1 MRNVVGAC
9 ALVAV
14 IGLVVV
20 AVRRRSA
27 SQASRVDAPV
37 HMSVGSHAPSV
48 EVPVDDAAEA

>member
-9 ALVAV
+9 TLGAV

-37 HMSVGSHAPSV
+37 HMSVGPHAPSA
-48 EVPVDDAAEA
+48 EVPTDDAADA